1 MRTSFTLASCLFL
14 VASLAHA
21 EQPAFQGKWT
31 GSATNSTGNQ
41 VQVALTVTKTGGV
54 LRMAQNAGY
63 VTRDECLDRDVPYT
77 VSSQTDSELNLTAKT
92 DKVLKG
98 CFDEA
103 IKLTLVDPK
112 TVQASLKDGRSM
124 KLTHK

>member
-1 MRTSFTLASCLFL
+1 MRTSIKLSSCLIL
-14 VASLAHA
+14 VASIAQA
-21 EQPAFQGKWT
+21 QTPAFQGKWT
-31 GSATNSTGNQ
+31 GSATTGTGSEIQ
-41 VQVALTVTKTGGV
+41 VQLTIAKSGGK
-54 LRMAQNAGY
+54 LRLSQNSGY
-63 VTRDECLDRDVPYT
+63 VTRDECLDRDVPYV
-77 VSSQTDSELNLTAKT
+77 VSSQTDSELNLSAKT